1 MEWKFKELTDSDTKV
16 DPSHLEFFRSE
27 ALEDAVSALIRE
39 DIQNRLDANKGKP
52 SPLQVRYNLSG
63 KEEALGVTQS
73 QRWLVGLEPHLNAPK
88 TLEELGVDRPFC
100 LDQPMPYLVIEGFNE
115 TGLKGDPC
123 ETKDP
128 VEKAER
134 NDFYWF
140 IRNVGRTGK
149 KAGDRGRWGL
159 GKIVYPASSSI
170 RSFFCYSVREGD
182 FRPALIGR
190 SVLAIHAINGPEY
203 VSEGYFA
210 KFEDEKPDFAIPEEN
225 VREIAQ
231 FIQDFNIQRTPAQ
244 PGISLVI
251 PFPEESITVGS
262 LVQGIIKSYFW
273 EILRGTLEVE
283 VTCGD
288 KKTVIKQD
296 SINDVVM
303 SWAGLEDKEK
313 KVTQRRMEFCRKA
326 DRMKLGCD
334 CYFELS
340 APKAYGSPRMQ
351 ELFKSEEAY
360 QKACACYRD
369 GKIVALELGVS
380 VAKTK
385 LNEPEMGSFLVYLQ
399 KDDELDCADETFIRD
414 GLTIIGERYIREAGV
429 RALVLAEHE
438 PLNEFLG
445 DAENPAHT
453 KWLPTTKH
461 FHGKYSPGK
470 ALLEYIQRAAMRLS
484 TALGKIENE
493 LLEDLLDNIFGIP
506 TDHDSKAQ
514 DKNPVA
520 KRGRKKPGKIGPK
533 PRSRYL
539 ETSRLKDGFRVF
551 PAGDATGTPAR
562 VIIKMAYEAED
573 VGNPF
578 TLYHPADFNLMDEE
592 GSIVTDLAG
601 CKEVRRTPNMIE
613 VEVEDKNFSI
623 GILGFDSNR
632 DLKIDITPFVDKQNA
647 EVAE

>member
-52 SPLQVRYNLSG
+52 SPLQVHYNLSG
-63 KEEALGVTQS
+63 KETALDVNRA
-73 QRWLVGLEPHLNAPK
+73 QRWLAGLEPHLNAPK
-88 TLEELGVDRPFC
+88 TLEELGVDCPF
-100 LDQPMPYLVIEGFNE
+100 LLNQPMPYLVIEGFNE
-115 TGLKGDPC
+115 SGLKGDPC

-170 RSFFCYSVREGD
+170 RSFYCYSVRAGD
-182 FRPALIGR
+182 FRQALIGR

-210 KFEDEKPDFAIPEEN
+210 KFEDRNPNFAIPEESSH
-225 VREIAQ
+225 EIVQ
-231 FIQDFNIQRTPAQ
+231 FIKDFNIQRTPSQ

-251 PFPEESITVGS
+251 PFPEGSITVGS
-262 LVQGIIKSYFW
+262 LVQGVIKSYFW
-273 EILRGTLEVE
+273 EILRGTLEVV
-283 VTCGD
+283 VTCGVNR
-288 KKTVIKQD
+288 TVIKQD

-303 SWAGLEDKEK
+303 SWEGLDDKDK
-313 KVTQRRMEFCRKA
+313 KATQRRMEFCRKA
-326 DRMKLGCD
+326 DRMKMGSD

-340 APKAYGSPRMQ
+340 VPKSYGSPRLQ
-351 ELFKSEEAY
+351 EQFISEDAY
-360 QKACACYRD
+360 QKACACFRE
-369 GKIVALELGVS
+369 GNIVALELGIS
-380 VAKTK
+380 VTKSKTNQPK
-385 LNEPEMGSFLVYLQ
+385 TGSFLVYLQ
-399 KDDELDCADETFIRD
+399 KDDELDGADETFIRD

-438 PLNEFLG
+438 PINEFLG

-470 ALLEYIQRAAMRLS
+470 ALLEYIQHAAARLS
-484 TALGKIENE
+484 SSLGKVENE
-493 LLEDLLDNIFGIP
+493 LLEDLLADIFGIP
-506 TDHDSKAQ
+506 TENDSKAQ
-514 DKNPVA
+514 DKDPSK
-520 KRGRKKPGKIGPK
+520 KRGRKKPKGIIPK
-533 PRSRYL
+533 PRAKYL
-539 ETSRLKDGFRVF
+539 EVSRLKNGFRVI
-551 PAGDATGTPAR
+551 PASDATGTPNR

-578 TLYHPADFNLMDEE
+578 TLYHPADFNLADEA
-592 GSIVTDLAG
+592 GSLITELVG
-601 CKEVRRTPNMIE
+601 CKEIRRAPNMIE
-613 VEVEDKNFSI
+613 VEVDDKQFSI
-623 GILGFDSNR
+623 GVSGFDPNR
-632 DLKIDITPFVDKQNA
+632 DLNVDVTPTVDKKNA
-647 EVAE
+647 EEAE